1 MKKTGLDHFDQTLTS
16 TEIQEKSKYR
26 VKRVNSLVVRTNYM
40 MIAIIAENIHSAD
53 TGNAFFCYAKYMY
66 LHIRMN
72 RMNHQRK
79 HCIA

>member
-1 MKKTGLDHFDQTLTS
+1 M
-16 TEIQEKSKYR
+16 
-26 VKRVNSLVVRTNYM
+26 VRTNYM
-40 MIAIIAENIHSAD
+40 MIAIIAENILSAD